1 MEKALNTPREGTP
14 YEPGS
19 RRSLKL
25 CGTLSTQCLTHTL
38 RGEPSSTLIPSV
50 TPCPRVHYIV
60 LFGRPEG
67 SLSPLRFCS
76 SHVAH
81 NPSWEKASYTPR
93 EGTPYEPGS
102 GRSFKRCW
110 TLGTQCLTHTLR
122 GKPSLALIPF
132 VMPHPCVHN
141 IVLFGRPEGSLS
153 PSRFCSSHAA
163 HIPSWEK
170 AS

>member
-1 MEKALNTPREGTP
+1 M
-14 YEPGS
+14 
-19 RRSLKL
+19 
-25 CGTLSTQCLTHTL
+25 
-38 RGEPSSTLIPSV
+38 
-50 TPCPRVHYIV
+50 HYIV

-122 GKPSLALIPF
+122 GKPSLAPIPF

-141 IVLFGRPEGSLS
+141 IVLFGRPKGSLS
-153 PSRFCSSHAA
+153 PSRFCSSHAV
-163 HIPSWEK
+163 HNPSWEK
-170 AS
+170 ASYTPKEGTLMNQALDAYLSDVGLLAPSASPTPLEESHPHRLNECLELGS